1 MRNITVEVAKH
12 MERLSNED
20 GVISAVAIDQRG
32 SLKKML
38 AEAANKPADET
49 TIVDF
54 KKAISSELTPYA
66 SAILT
71 DPEYGLPA
79 TKVRDK
85 NCGLILAYE
94 KTGYD
99 TTEPGRMCDLI
110 ANQSVRRIKEEGAD
124 AVKFMLYYDPE
135 ESDAINDK
143 KKAFVERVGAETK
156 AYGLAFFL
164 EVVTYDGSMDSV
176 KSEEYAKIKP
186 KKVFMTMEEF
196 SKPQYEVTVLKVEVV
211 TYDGSMDSV
220 KSEEYAKIKPKKVF
234 MTMEEFSKPQYE
246 VTVLKVEVPFNIH
259 YVAGFNGDNKALYTV
274 DEAKAMFKKQS
285 DLTDLPYIF
294 LSAGVTSEEFIAEL
308 KMAEEAGAE
317 FNGVLCGRATWKPS
331 IKPFAAEGESV
342 GRNWLATQGK
352 ENIENLNHALI
363 GAKSWKNK
371 LTVE

>member
-135 ESDAINDK
+135 EPDAINDK

-196 SKPQYEVTVLKVEVV
+196 SKPQYEVTVLKVEV
-211 TYDGSMDSV
+211 
-220 KSEEYAKIKPKKVF
+220 
-234 MTMEEFSKPQYE
+234 
-246 VTVLKVEVPFNIH
+246 PFNIH
-259 YVAGFNGDNKALYTV
+259 YVAGFNGDNNALYTV

-331 IKPFAAEGESV
+331 IKPFAAEGDSV
-342 GRNWLATQGK
+342 GRDWLATQGK